1 MQSLE
6 KKERSSESGEGRPGS
21 GKDAGGSD
29 AAGRAERGQIEAP
42 PDQGDAYERMGR
54 GTGLDSGGGY
64 GAEASDT
71 KDPFDGAPKLE
82 SLEDLAKR
90 EEASRKES
98 NEQWRA
104 EQAAAIRKMRAN
116 THE

>member
-1 MQSLE
+1 MASLE
-6 KKERSSESGEGRPGS
+6 KTERSSESGEGRPGS

-29 AAGRAERGQIEAP
+29 AAGRAERGQLEVP
-42 PDQGDAYERMGR
+42 PDQGDAYEKLGR
-54 GTGLDSGGGY
+54 GTGLDSAGGY
-64 GAEASDT
+64 GAESSEA

-98 NEQWRA
+98 NEQWGA
-104 EQAAAIRKMRAN
+104 EQAAAVRRMRAN